1 MPGKPRLDALLVER
15 GLVETRS
22 RAQALIMAGRVTVD
36 GAPVTKAGT
45 PTAPGA
51 ELALAEPARYVSR
64 GGEKLATGL
73 RAFALDPGGL
83 RCLDLGSS
91 TGGFTDCLLQHGAA
105 AVAAVDV
112 GRYQLHE
119 RLRSDPR
126 VTVLEGVNARTLEPG
141 QLPFPPALITADVS
155 FISLRLVLAPAIACA
170 EPRWRAVVL
179 VKPQFEAGREQVRK
193 GVVRD
198 PEVRRRVL
206 QDFAQFVAEGG
217 LGRPAAVLGVCDSSL
232 PGPAGNREY
241 LIDLAAAGHPVA
253 RERATDVQAAIE
265 VAVGER

>member
-15 GLVETRS
+15 GLVATRS
-22 RAQALIMAGRVTVD
+22 RAQSLIMAGRVTVD

-45 PTAPGA
+45 PTAPDA
-51 ELALAEPARYVSR
+51 ELAVVASARYVSR
-64 GGEKLATGL
+64 GGEKLETGL
-73 RAFALDPGGL
+73 RTFAVDPTGL
-83 RCLDLGSS
+83 RCLDVGSS

-112 GRYQLHE
+112 GRHQLHE
-119 RLRSDPR
+119 RLRGDPR
-126 VTVLEGVNARTLEPG
+126 VTVLEGMNARTLEPG
-141 QLPFPPALITADVS
+141 RLPFAPALITADVS
-155 FISLRLVLAPAIACA
+155 FISLRLVLPAAIACA
-170 EPRWRAVVL
+170 EPGWRAVVL
-179 VKPQFEAGREQVRK
+179 VKPQFEAGRDQVRK

-206 QDFAQFVAEGG
+206 QGFAQFVAAGG
-217 LGRPAAVLGVCDSSL
+217 LGSPAAVLGVCDSSL

-241 LIDLAAAGHPVA
+241 LMDLVAAEHPIA

>member
-1 MPGKPRLDALLVER
+1 MPGKPRLDALLVDR
-15 GLVETRS
+15 GLVATRS

-36 GAPVTKAGT
+36 GSPVTKAGT
-45 PTAPGA
+45 PTAPDA
-51 ELALAEPARYVSR
+51 ELALAVSARYVSR
-64 GGEKLATGL
+64 GGEKLQTGL
-73 RAFALDPGGL
+73 EAFAVDPSGL

-112 GRYQLHE
+112 GHHQLHE
-119 RLRSDPR
+119 RLRGDPR
-126 VTVLEGVNARTLEPG
+126 VTVLEGVNARTLARG
-141 QLPFPPALITADVS
+141 QLPFAPALITADVS
-155 FISLRLVLAPAIACA
+155 FISLRLVLPPAVACA
-170 EPRWRAVVL
+170 EPKWRAVVL
-179 VKPQFEAGREQVRK
+179 VKPQFEAGREWVRK

-206 QDFAQFVAEGG
+206 QELAQFVAEGG
-217 LGRPAAVLGVCDSSL
+217 LGSPAAVLGVCDSSL

-241 LIDLAAAGHPVA
+241 LLDLAAAGHPIA

-265 VAVGER
+265 VAVGDR

>member
-15 GLVETRS
+15 GLVATRS

-36 GAPVTKAGT
+36 GSPATKAGT
-45 PTAPGA
+45 PTAPEA
-51 ELALAEPARYVSR
+51 ELAVAASDRYVSR
-64 GGEKLATGL
+64 GGEKLHTGL
-73 RAFALDPGGL
+73 EAFAVDPAGL

-112 GRYQLHE
+112 GRHQLHE
-119 RLRSDPR
+119 RLRGDPR
-126 VTVLEGVNARTLEPG
+126 VTLLEGVNARMLEAE
-141 QLPFPPALITADVS
+141 QLPFAPALITADVS
-155 FISLRLVLAPAIACA
+155 FISLRLVLPPAVACA
-170 EPRWRAVVL
+170 EPEWRAVVL
-179 VKPQFEAGREQVRK
+179 VKPQFEAGRDRVRK

-198 PEVRRRVL
+198 PEVRRQVL
-206 QDFAQFVAEGG
+206 QELAQFVADGG

-241 LIDLAAAGHPVA
+241 LMHIAAAGQPIA

-265 VAVGER
+265 VAVGGR